1 MAELADALDLGS
13 SGANHAGSSP
23 ALRTKPSWQ
32 EGPVLEKS
40 ANIIKTTRIERK
52 GPSEL
57 ETEIKELEHQIE
69 LKVTLP
75 TEQVDAAIEKTLH
88 RLSEHVNIAGFRR
101 GKAPL
106 GMVRRHIG
114 EERLR
119 EDALELLVDESL
131 EEAYHQR
138 EIQPLFA
145 PELDIEQFEPGKAL
159 IYKVVIDPWPKLDLP
174 EVTEVDV
181 QVDPI
186 RVGDEDTEKALERLR
201 ESYAEYSPKEG
212 PAETGDAVVLHWR
225 LAGKEPWRTDMIEL
239 GKEALVPGFDEKV
252 QGIQAGEEREFRLPV
267 QEQELTFYA
276 QAMEIKRKH
285 LPELDDSLAG
295 KLGAESLAG
304 LKEKIRTELVTESQR
319 RHDQRLRDEILL
331 RYLERI
337 PITFSAHAEQRA
349 LDSYVES
356 FQERMAKSGRTLED
370 FLRDLNL
377 TEEDWRE
384 KVARPQAV
392 QLLKEQIV
400 LDLFADRKQIA
411 ADEEETAQ
419 IQREGKSPANRR
431 QAYNALRRTKAL
443 ELLIA
448 EWNSG
453 HQPINQQEEN

>member
-1 MAELADALDLGS
+1 
-13 SGANHAGSSP
+13 
-23 ALRTKPSWQ
+23 
-32 EGPVLEKS
+32 
-40 ANIIKTTRIERK
+40 
-52 GPSEL
+52 L

-75 TEQVDAAIEKTLH
+75 TEQVDAAIQKTLR
-88 RLSEHVNIAGFRR
+88 RLSERVNIAGFRR

-106 GMVRRHIG
+106 GMVRTHVG

-145 PELDIEQFEPGKAL
+145 PELDIEQFEQGKAL

-174 EVTEVDV
+174 DVTEVDV
-181 QVDPI
+181 RVDPI

-212 PAETGDAVVLHWR
+212 SAGTGDAVALHWR
-225 LAGKEPWRTDMIEL
+225 LSGKDPWRTDMIEL

-252 QGIQAGEEREFRLPV
+252 QGIQAGEEREFVLPV
-267 QEQELTFYA
+267 QEQELTFFV

-285 LPELDDSLAG
+285 LPDIDDSLAG
-295 KLGAESLAG
+295 KLGADTLGG
-304 LKEKIRTELVTESQR
+304 LKEKIRTELLAESQR
-319 RHDQRLRDEILL
+319 RHDQKLRDEILHH
-331 RYLERI
+331 YLERI
-337 PITFSAHAEQRA
+337 PVTFSAHAEQRA

-356 FQERMAKSGRTLED
+356 FQERSAKSGRTLEN

-411 ADEEETAQ
+411 ADENETAQ
-419 IQREGKSPANRR
+419 IQREGKSSSDRR

-443 ELLIA
+443 DLLIE
-448 EWNSG
+448 EWNNG
-453 HQPINQQEEN
+453 HQPINEQEEN